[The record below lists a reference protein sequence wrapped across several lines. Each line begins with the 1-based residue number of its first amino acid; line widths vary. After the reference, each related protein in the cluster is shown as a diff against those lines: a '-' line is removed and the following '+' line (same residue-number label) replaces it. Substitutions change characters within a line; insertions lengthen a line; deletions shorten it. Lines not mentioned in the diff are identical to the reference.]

1 MKLSVVILNYNVR
14 YFLEMCLQSVQS
26 ALAGISAEIIVVDN
40 DSVDD
45 SCTMIKRYF
54 PNVIL
59 IENKNNIGF
68 SRANNQAVKVAQG
81 EFVCILNP
89 DTVVAEDTFHK
100 ILDFVSD
107 KPKLGILGCRMIN
120 GLGNFLPE
128 SKRNVPT
135 IAIALQKLFG
145 YSKHYY
151 TNHLSEKST
160 GEVDILTGAFMIME
174 RSLYDKLQG
183 FDEDFFMYGEDI
195 DLCYRAKKIGR
206 KNYYFADTS
215 IIHFKG
221 ESTLKDKTY
230 LKWFYGAMQLF
241 HDKHFKS
248 NFILNFAVRLATEL
262 IPQLMPK
269 LENRQ
274 SIFSKSKDILILEPH
289 SESSVFS
296 KLDIQTISNINML
309 SSTKKTDLILDANS
323 QTYKAIIDQIQSI
336 KKPNIFFKIWPKKA
350 MYFVGSDSSNRRGEV
365 VHFDEF
371 EYRSYF

>member
-14 YFLEMCLQSVQS
+14 YFLEMCLQSVQA
-26 ALAGISAEIIVVDN
+26 ALAGIPAEIIVVDN
-40 DSVDD
+40 NSLDD
-45 SCTMIKRYF
+45 SCAMIKQYF

-100 ILDFVSD
+100 ILDFISD
-107 KPKLGILGCRMIN
+107 KPKPGIVGCRMIN
-120 GLGNFLPE
+120 GSGNFLPE
-128 SKRNVPT
+128 SKRHVPSV
-135 IAIALQKLFG
+135 AIAFQKLIG
-145 YSKHYY
+145 CSKRYY
-151 TNHLSEKST
+151 ANHLSEKSS

-174 RSLYDKLQG
+174 RSLYDKLKG

-195 DLCYRAKKIGR
+195 DLCYRAQKMGR
-206 KNYYFADTS
+206 KNYYFSDTS

-230 LKWFYGAMQLF
+230 FKWFYGAMQLF

-248 NFILNFAVRLATEL
+248 NFILNFLVRLATKL
-262 IPQLMPK
+262 IPQIMPK
-269 LENRQ
+269 SNNRQ
-274 SIFSKSKDILILEPH
+274 SIFPTSKGITILEPH
-289 SESSVFS
+289 SENSLLSNI
-296 KLDIQTISNINML
+296 DIQTISNIDML
-309 SSTKKTDLILDANS
+309 ASTKKTDLIFDANS
-323 QTYKAIIDQIQSI
+323 QTFKAIIDHIQRI
-336 KKPNIFFKIWPKKA
+336 NNPNISFKIWPKKT

-365 VHFDEF
+365 VHFDQF